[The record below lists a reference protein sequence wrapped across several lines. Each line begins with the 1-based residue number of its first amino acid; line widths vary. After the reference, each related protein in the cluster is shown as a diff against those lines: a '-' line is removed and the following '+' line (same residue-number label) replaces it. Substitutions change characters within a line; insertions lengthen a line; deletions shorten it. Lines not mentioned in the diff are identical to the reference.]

1 MAGLKFMRAAG
12 AGGVAA
18 AAAIVLLT
26 SLAACS
32 SGTLL
37 GSSPEP
43 QEAPPPAAEPPP
55 VAPPPVDVAG
65 RWQLSAAAGG
75 SCFMTFGGAPNAAVT
90 AGGEPHGPIAPEGG
104 CPGNFFTSRKWT
116 FEDGALIIRDFKGR
130 PLAHLSYV
138 GGHFEGQDK
147 TGGALTLSRQQ

>member
-1 MAGLKFMRAAG
+1 MVDLRNKRGPGTGIL
-12 AGGVAA
+12 VAA
-18 AAAIVLLT
+18 AAFVLLT
-26 SLAACS
+26 SLAGCGS
-32 SGTLL
+32 TSLL

-55 VAPPPVDVAG
+55 TAPPPIDLAG
-65 RWQLSAAAGG
+65 RWQLSAASGG
-75 SCFMTFGGAPNAAVT
+75 SCWMTFGEAPHAPASAGAPQ
-90 AGGEPHGPIAPEGG
+90 GPIAPEGG

-130 PLAHLSYV
+130 PLAHMSYV

-147 TGGALTLSRQQ
+147 TGGALTLSRQS